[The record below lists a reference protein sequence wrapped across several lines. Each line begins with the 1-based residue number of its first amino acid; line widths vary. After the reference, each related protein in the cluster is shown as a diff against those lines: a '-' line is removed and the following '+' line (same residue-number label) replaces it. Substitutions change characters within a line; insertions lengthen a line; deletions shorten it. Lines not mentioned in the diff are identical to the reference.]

1 MTKQKVYGEK
11 TESIQWEIHKNEL
24 KLLAGMKVIEFGFQW
39 RKKNTDY
46 KGESFQWMKLKRIF
60 SSSFLDRKKNS
71 LKLQSD
77 SGKKVVNKNIYQW
90 IEWAKKVKEIQCSL
104 FR

>member
-1 MTKQKVYGEK
+1 MVKK

-60 SSSFLDRKKNS
+60 SSSFLDKK
-71 LKLQSD
+71 KFIKATIRQW
-77 SGKKVVNKNIYQW
+77 KKSCK
-90 IEWAKKVKEIQCSL
+90 
-104 FR
+104 